1 MDRAGKVLESIG
13 QPVEVFFGGFSLSPD
28 GSRVAYGG
36 SGSTPDIWVMPLGS
50 GISTRIT
57 FNGGNSPHWSP
68 DGKYLYYHNAGGIQ
82 RKAADG
88 SGEEEL
94 VWKGV
99 ATFVSSVSPDG
110 KHLLFGS
117 NDILVLPL
125 EGEKKPVP
133 YLQTKFIEFGGAFSP
148 DGRWVAYSS
157 DESGT
162 MGIYVQ
168 GFPERRGKWLV
179 SADPGGFPQWRADGK
194 ELYWTG
200 LDFRTVMAA
209 PVELQAAEVKAGRGE
224 TLFRGAGNGAE
235 PSRDGRRFLVLVPE
249 GGEAAALPMVVV
261 QNWAAGL
268 GK

>member
-1 MDRAGKVLESIG
+1 
-13 QPVEVFFGGFSLSPD
+13 
-28 GSRVAYGG
+28 
-36 SGSTPDIWVMPLGS
+36 MPLGS

-57 FNGGNSPHWSP
+57 FNGGNFPQWSP
-68 DGKYLYYHNAGGIQ
+68 DGRYLYYVGAGGIQ

-99 ATFVSSVSPDG
+99 SGRVKGVSPDG
-110 KHLLFGS
+110 KHLLFGL

-125 EGEKKPVP
+125 EGEKKPAP
-133 YLQTKFIEFGGAFSP
+133 YVQTKFIELGGAFSP
-148 DGRWVAYSS
+148 DGRWVAYTS
-157 DESGT
+157 DESGRREVY
-162 MGIYVQ
+162 IQ
-168 GFPERRGKWLV
+168 GFPERRGKWQV
-179 SADPGGFPQWRADGK
+179 SADGGELPRWRADGK

-224 TLFRGAGNGAE
+224 ALFRGAGFNVE
-235 PSRDGRRFLVLVPE
+235 PSRDGRRFLMLVPE
-249 GGEAAALPMVVV
+249 GGDTAGLPMVVV